1 MKRLFIPFLLVVF
14 AACDSSVKESPDVAS
29 EIEQLVN
36 SQRGKFRAVL
46 ITKAPEYH
54 ALFEFEETGRLSDGR
69 LWGAADA
76 GEFLLHFTIMQF
88 KANAK
93 VRRKG
98 PEVYRA
104 LVVPECTMKK
114 GAWLAGLADFARCL
128 RDVSEHC
135 NTGIYTDSED
145 GYSLEAYGVNE
156 TFNSDGT
163 VTTVPCRPPD
173 PWKG

>member
-1 MKRLFIPFLLVVF
+1 MKRFFIPFLLVVF
-14 AACDSSVKESPDVAS
+14 AAFDSSVKESPDGAS

-36 SQRGKFRAVL
+36 SQRGKLRAVL

-76 GEFLLHFTIMQF
+76 GEFLLHFTIMQI
-88 KANAK
+88 KTTAK
-93 VRRKG
+93 HNRDDSFGVFT
-98 PEVYRA
+98 
-104 LVVPECTMKK
+104 VVDCTMKK
-114 GAWLAGLADFARCL
+114 GAWLAGLGDFASCL

-145 GYSLEAYGVNE
+145 GYSLEAHGGNVTY
-156 TFNSDGT
+156 NSDGT
-163 VTTVPCRPPD
+163 ATVVPCRPPD